1 MSKVNIMG
9 IDIDSLTNKETIDR
23 VEEFI
28 INKKPLHLMG
38 VNADKLNLCKT
49 DKKLEEIVKKSEIIN
64 ADGASVILASKY
76 LGKPLP
82 ERVAGIDLMQDLL
95 KLSCEKGYSAYFF
108 GAKQEVVD
116 KM

>member
-9 IDIDSLTNKETIDR
+9 IDIDSLTNQETIDR

-64 ADGASVILASKY
+64 ADGASVILAKRICRPLVILRKQVLNKTILSVEVKETSRLY
-76 LGKPLP
+76 L
-82 ERVAGIDLMQDLL
+82 ALL
-95 KLSCEKGYSAYFF
+95 SRY
-108 GAKQEVVD
+108 
-116 KM
+116 

>member
-9 IDIDSLTNKETIDR
+9 IDIDSLTNQETINK
-23 VEEFI
+23 VEEYI

-95 KLSCEKGYSAYFF
+95 KLSCE
-108 GAKQEVVD
+108 
-116 KM
+116 